1 MAEWSNA
8 HDSKSCDAGTYP
20 RVQIP
25 FSAPRKKTDLFRLFC
40 CKVRGRKS
48 CVFKGSREERITNKK
63 NKRRKLMSDDT
74 LL

>member
-25 FSAPRKKTDLFRLFC
+25 FSAPRKKTDLFRLFLY
-40 CKVRGRKS
+40 CKVGVERKIALKS
-48 CVFKGSREERITNKK
+48 VHDRSE
-63 NKRRKLMSDDT
+63 
-74 LL
+74 